1 MNAPADEVRLYSS
14 WRGLMLAFLS
24 PCLLLGIAAL
34 AIQAE
39 GLHVVATVILVIGVG
54 MLLVSLFDFPI
65 YTTFDANGIR
75 RRTPLRTHKIGWD
88 KVIAVNREEA
98 AAVDRA
104 GPLAAAVGKRRYL
117 LVDRT
122 ESFDEYQSLQQLLGE
137 DGVETPLSGRVAPDP
152 QHGAHLA
159 VPREAPPPT

>member
-1 MNAPADEVRLYSS
+1 VNAPAEDVRLYSS

-24 PCLLLGIAAL
+24 PCLLLAIAAL

-39 GLHVVATVILVIGVG
+39 GLHVVATVLLVIGVG

-65 YTTFDANGIR
+65 YTTFTTDGIR
-75 RRTPLRTHKIGWD
+75 RRTPLRTHKISWD
-88 KVIAVNREEA
+88 KVIAVNRA
-98 AAVDRA
+98 RGGRMTKRA

-122 ESFDEYQSLQQLLGE
+122 ECVDEYQSLQVLLT
-137 DGVETPLSGRVAPDP
+137 DVETPLSAVAPDP
-152 QHGAHLA
+152 KT
-159 VPREAPPPT
+159 VPTWLYHQKRWQG

>member
-1 MNAPADEVRLYSS
+1 VNAPADEVRLYSS
-14 WRGLMLAFLS
+14 WRGLVLAFLS
-24 PCLLLGIAAL
+24 PVLLLGIAAL

-65 YTTFDANGIR
+65 YTTFDATGIR
-75 RRTPLRTHKIGWD
+75 RRTPLRTHKIRWN
-88 KVIAVNREEA
+88 KVIAVNRA
-98 AAVDRA
+98 RGGRRTKRA

-122 ESFDEYQSLQQLLGE
+122 ESVDEYQSLQQLLSE
-137 DGVETPLSGRVAPDP
+137 DGVETPLSAVAPDP
-152 QHGAHLA
+152 KT
-159 VPREAPPPT
+159 VPTWLYHQKQRQG